1 MFAFVA
7 EFISNEGP
15 LTQKLKWL
23 RMVGY
28 IFMALSH
35 KIVNE
40 CVHLCLKCF
49 IVLFLDLVIILET
62 ILFPLIC

>member
-15 LTQKLKWL
+15 LAQKLKWL

-28 IFMALSH
+28 LFYG
-35 KIVNE
+35 
-40 CVHLCLKCF
+40 F
-49 IVLFLDLVIILET
+49 IA
-62 ILFPLIC
+62 